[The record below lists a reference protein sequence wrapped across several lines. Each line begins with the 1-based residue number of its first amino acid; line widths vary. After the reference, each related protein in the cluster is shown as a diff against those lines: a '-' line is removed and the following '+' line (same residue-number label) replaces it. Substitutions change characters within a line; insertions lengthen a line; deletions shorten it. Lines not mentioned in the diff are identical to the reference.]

1 MTSHKPTCPP
11 LATHPMSQQEK
22 ANRWDRLIRLLQN
35 PEIRDTYIWHLS
47 TMRRAVEVL
56 LARREELPP
65 ALVAELISYKVR
77 LEALHLEA
85 IDGFTG
91 VEGVL
96 NFFPTYVTESLV
108 GQLCQGDAGYGQLLA
123 PDGPYRATNTRGS
136 PVSSE
141 LAGAGSG

>member
-1 MTSHKPTCPP
+1 MRGDPPMTSHKPTCPR
-11 LATHPMSQQEK
+11 LATHPVSQHEK
-22 ANRWDRLIRLLQN
+22 AERWDHLIRLLQN

-47 TMRRAVEVL
+47 TMRRAVEIL

-65 ALVAELISYKVR
+65 TLVDELTAYRTR

-96 NFFPTYVTESLV
+96 NFFPTYVTESLI
-108 GQLCQGDAGYGQLLA
+108 GQLCQGDTES
-123 PDGPYRATNTRGS
+123 R
-136 PVSSE
+136 
-141 LAGAGSG
+141 

>member
-1 MTSHKPTCPP
+1 MTSHKPTCPH
-11 LATHPMSQQEK
+11 LATHPVSQQEK
-22 ANRWDRLIRLLQN
+22 ADRWDHLIRLLQN

-47 TMRRAVEVL
+47 TMRRAVEIL

-65 ALVAELISYKVR
+65 TLVNELIPYKAR

-108 GQLCQGDAGYGQLLA
+108 GQLCQGD
-123 PDGPYRATNTRGS
+123 S
-136 PVSSE
+136 
-141 LAGAGSG
+141 